1 MVLAPRPGTITMR
14 NALHY
19 TLSHPVSTVSY
30 CRLRF
35 SRIAGREHR
44 FSAILPPISNSQMA
58 VLEVKTEPVANQALF
73 FCHMDGA

>member
-44 FSAILPPISNSQMA
+44 FSAILPPDQQLA

-73 FCHMDGA
+73 FCHNDRA

>member
-35 SRIAGREHR
+35 SRIAGENIALVR
-44 FSAILPPISNSQMA
+44 SYPPISNSQMA
-58 VLEVKTEPVANQALF
+58 VLEVKTGPVVNQALF
-73 FCHMDGA
+73 FCHNDRA